1 MNHKLYLSRS
11 ESNSARMIFLDIS
24 CAYFVLP
31 SIHACYVANPESL
44 RSCHCSLTD
53 KPRIEELSYFL
64 DFQHHRLWAPVLSDL
79 PLGPCSNRQGASP
92 ALHFSLVGSKLYVSS
107 SEVKNIIASL
117 ILNTSEIQQK
127 SLTLTIWRN
136 RNAGD
141 CSNITGHR
149 HEIASGGQE
158 KQPVSKIHFQFLWYF
173 L

>member
-107 SEVKNIIASL
+107 SEVKIASPHL
-117 ILNTSEIQQK
+117 SILNPGRVRGQGDGPRHLRKYRPSDRDPTAK
-127 SLTLTIWRN
+127 N
-136 RNAGD
+136 R
-141 CSNITGHR
+141 
-149 HEIASGGQE
+149 
-158 KQPVSKIHFQFLWYF
+158 
-173 L
+173 